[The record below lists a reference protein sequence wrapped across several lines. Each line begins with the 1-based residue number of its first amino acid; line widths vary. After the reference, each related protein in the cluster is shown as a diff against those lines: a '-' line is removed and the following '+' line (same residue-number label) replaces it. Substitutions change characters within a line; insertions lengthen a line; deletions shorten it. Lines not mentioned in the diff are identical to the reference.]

1 MRKGKVYGYTRVST
15 AKQAV
20 AGESLEVQQRVL
32 AGYAMQHDLT
42 VAHTFVE
49 RGVTASKPLADRPEG
64 AALLAILKPGDVVIT
79 PKLDRMFRSALDALD
94 VLGKLKAK
102 GISLHMV
109 DLGGDVTSNGVSR
122 LVFTILSAVAEAE
135 RDRTR
140 ERVAEIKADQK
151 ARGKFLGGYAPFG
164 WRREGDSVVPIPEQ
178 QAAIARMRALRAA
191 GLSLRAIRDRMAQE
205 GVRVSHV
212 AVSHA
217 LKA

>member
-1 MRKGKVYGYTRVST
+1 MLHG
-15 AKQAV
+15 
-20 AGESLEVQQRVL
+20 LEVARV
-32 AGYAMQHDLT
+32 
-42 VAHTFVE
+42 FVE
-49 RGVTASKPLADRPEG
+49 RGVSASKPLADRPEG
-64 AALLAILKPGDVVIT
+64 AALLAILKPGDTIVT

-109 DLGGDVTSNGVSR
+109 DLGGDVTTNGVSR
-122 LVFTILSAVAEAE
+122 LVFTILSAFAEAE

-178 QAAIARMRALRAA
+178 QAAIARMRELRAA
-191 GLSLRAIRDRMAQE
+191 GHSLRAIRDRMAQE

>member
-1 MRKGKVYGYTRVST
+1 
-15 AKQAV
+15 V
-20 AGESLEVQQRVL
+20 AGESLKVQQRVL

-49 RGVTASKPLADRPEG
+49 RGVAASKPLADRPEG

-109 DLGGDVTSNGVSR
+109 DLGGDVTTNGVSG

-135 RDRTR
+135 RDRAR
-140 ERVAEIKADQK
+140 ERVSEIKADQK

-164 WRREGDSVVPIPEQ
+164 WRREGDNVVPIPEQ

>member
-1 MRKGKVYGYTRVST
+1 MSKIYGYARVST
-15 AKQAV
+15 AKQADE
-20 AGESLEVQQRVL
+20 GQSLEAQQRVL
-32 AGYAMQHDLT
+32 AGYAMLHGLE
-42 VAHTFVE
+42 VARVFVE
-49 RGVTASKPLADRPEG
+49 RGVSASKPLADRPEG
-64 AALLAILKPGDVVIT
+64 AALLAILKPGDTIVT

-109 DLGGDVTSNGVSR
+109 DLGGDVTTNGVSR

-178 QAAIARMRALRAA
+178 QAAIARMRELRAA
-191 GLSLRAIRDRMAQE
+191 GHSLRAIRDRMAQE

>member
-1 MRKGKVYGYTRVST
+1 MSKIYGYARVST
-15 AKQAV
+15 AKQADE
-20 AGESLEVQQRVL
+20 GQSLEAQQRVL
-32 AGYAMQHDLT
+32 AGYAMLHGLE
-42 VAHTFVE
+42 VARVFVE
-49 RGVTASKPLADRPEG
+49 RGVSASKPLADRPEG
-64 AALLAILKPGDVVIT
+64 AALLAILKPGDTIVT

-102 GISLHMV
+102 CISLHMV
-109 DLGGDVTSNGVSR
+109 DLGGDVTTNGVSR
-122 LVFTILSAVAEAE
+122 LVFTILSAFAEAE

-178 QAAIARMRALRAA
+178 QAAIARMRELRAA
-191 GLSLRAIRDRMAQE
+191 GHSLRAIRDRMAQE